1 MSDPVHEPG
10 NDHYGTNPPE
20 ENPQAVPGS
29 APAGKP
35 PGKSLFSNGGFV
47 IGLIIFGLFT
57 ALITWS
63 VSFAAMFFGAV
74 GSMVS
79 VATCFLDHEHIRF
92 ARAGRNC
99 KLDDENW
106 AYLVIRAVFGMIFGT
121 AAYVFTFQS
130 VLSDTSWAAVA
141 TIAAFSGFLFDHLL
155 FKRNKNRQ

>member
-1 MSDPVHEPG
+1 MSDPIHEPD
-10 NDHYGTNPPE
+10 NDRYGTHPSE
-20 ENPQAVPGS
+20 SSQANAGEPL
-29 APAGKP
+29 AGKP

-47 IGLIIFGLFT
+47 IGLIIFGLFA

-63 VSFAAMFFGAV
+63 VSFSAMFFGAV
-74 GSMVS
+74 GSMLS
-79 VATCFLDHEHIRF
+79 VATCFLDHEHICFSRSQ
-92 ARAGRNC
+92 GKC

-141 TIAAFSGFLFDHLL
+141 TIAAFAGFVFDHLI
-155 FKRNKNRQ
+155 FKLGRSRK

>member
-1 MSDPVHEPG
+1 MSDPIQAP
-10 NDHYGTNPPE
+10 DSDRQGTPVSE
-20 ENPQAVPGS
+20 SAQTVSGD

-35 PGKSLFSNGGFV
+35 SGKSLFSNGGFV

-63 VSFAAMFFGAV
+63 VSFSAMFFGAI
-74 GSMVS
+74 GSMLS
-79 VATCFLDHEHIRF
+79 VATCFLDHEHLRF
-92 ARAGRNC
+92 SRADRNC

-130 VLSDTSWAAVA
+130 VLADTHWAAVA
-141 TIAAFSGFLFDHLL
+141 TIAAFSGFVFDYLL
-155 FKRNKNRQ
+155 FKLGKSRK

>member
-1 MSDPVHEPG
+1 MSDPIHEPDNDRHGG
-10 NDHYGTNPPE
+10 NPSDEAQARPDGT
-20 ENPQAVPGS
+20 A
-29 APAGKP
+29 AGKP

-63 VSFAAMFFGAV
+63 VSFSAMFFGAV
-74 GSMVS
+74 GSLLS
-79 VATCFLDHEHIRF
+79 VASCFFDHEHIRF
-92 ARAGRNC
+92 ARSERNC

-121 AAYVFTFQS
+121 AAYVFTFQG

-141 TIAAFSGFLFDHLL
+141 TIAAFSGFLFDYLL
-155 FKRNKNRQ
+155 FKRGKNRQ

>member
-1 MSDPVHEPG
+1 MSDPIHEP
-10 NDHYGTNPPE
+10 DTDRYGTHPSE
-20 ENPQAVPGS
+20 SAQAAPDG

-63 VSFAAMFFGAV
+63 VSFSAMFFGAI
-74 GSMVS
+74 GSMLS

-92 ARAGRNC
+92 ARAERNC

-121 AAYVFTFQS
+121 AAYVFAFQS
-130 VLSDTSWAAVA
+130 VLSNTSWAAVA
-141 TIAAFSGFLFDHLL
+141 TVAAFSGFVFDYLL
-155 FKRNKNRQ
+155 FKHGKSRK